1 MGDLADLALKSSLLF
16 PVRIS
21 FPWEALLME
30 NLEGEGLE

>member
-16 PVRIS
+16 PVR
-21 FPWEALLME
+21 EALLME